1 LSGDRLISTQ
11 SIPNQPSAHPGAAN
25 AREPI
30 PRASWEY
37 GCSISAMVSTFVDD
51 EKEESRES
59 FVQSVGGRDLAHI
72 LAFT

>member
-1 LSGDRLISTQ
+1 LSGDQLISTQ

-30 PRASWEY
+30 PLASWEY
-37 GCSISAMVSTFVDD
+37 GCPIGAMASTFVDD

-59 FVQSVGGRDLAHI
+59 VVQLVGGRDLAHI
-72 LAFT
+72 AST